1 MLGITEG
8 ANHIGLNDMTVA
20 ASIIELNNITLPCI
34 LHWNQNHFVVLYKIK
49 KGKKFYIADPAK
61 GLVTYTLEPTPA
73 FYSNKDF
80 VEENK
85 KRPLVHLIKIDNKI
99 YIPTDF
105 QQKCRSSVG
114 LLFPKRNH
122 TSSID
127 LQMVKS

>member
-85 KRPLVHLIKIDNKI
+85 KRPLVHLIKIDNKTSK
-99 YIPTDF
+99 PTDF
-105 QQKCRSSVG
+105 QQKCRLSVG
-114 LLFPKRNH
+114 LLFTK
-122 TSSID
+122 
-127 LQMVKS
+127 